1 MEGAMTKEKTEESP
15 AVEEKT
21 PETAKTEAPEAEDP
35 NRGWYVVH
43 TQSGWEDKV
52 RTHIETKAKA
62 ANLQGKVYQVLIPTE
77 KVVEVKK
84 NKKNVKKRKFFPG
97 YILLD
102 MVIDNETYWFI
113 KNISGVTGFLG
124 EPRPSKLPEAEIA
137 QIIELTSESAAG
149 KPKPAVQF
157 EKGENV
163 RITEGPFRHF
173 IGIVEDVNEPKAKL
187 KAMVTIFGRP
197 TPVELDFLQV
207 EKL

>member
-1 MEGAMTKEKTEESP
+1 MATET
-15 AVEEKT
+15 VV
-21 PETAKTEAPEAEDP
+21 D
-35 NRGWYVVH
+35 RGWYVVH
-43 TQSGWEDKV
+43 VQSGWEDKV
-52 RTHIETKAKA
+52 RGHLENKVRTE
-62 ANLQGKVYQVLIPTE
+62 NLQGKIHQILIPTE
-77 KVVEVKK
+77 DVVEVKK
-84 NKKNVKKRKFFPG
+84 SKKQVKKRKFFPG

-102 MVIDNETYWFI
+102 MTIDNETYWTVR
-113 KNISGVTGFLG
+113 NINGVTGFLG
-124 EPRPSKLPEAEIA
+124 EPKPRRLPDSEISEIL
-137 QIIELTSESAAG
+137 QLTNATGG

-173 IGIVEDVNEPKAKL
+173 IGVVEEVNEPKAKL